1 MSCTLVLA
9 CALSALG
16 GCGGASEESAES
28 HRSFTGMVTSV
39 EARSLL
45 EFESITVADES
56 GVVLDFHAGGR
67 RFGEFTPT
75 HVREHMLLGDPVEVT
90 YRKSGDVLLIVSLQD
105 ASDEWPAPSGSP

>member
-1 MSCTLVLA
+1 MSCTLVLT
-9 CALSALG
+9 CALLALE

-45 EFESITVADES
+45 EFESITVAGES

-67 RFGEFTPT
+67 QFGEFTPA

-90 YRKSGDVLLIVSLQD
+90 YRQSGDVLLIVSLQD
-105 ASDEWPAPSGSP
+105 ASDEWPATSESP

>member
-1 MSCTLVLA
+1 MSCTLVLT
-9 CALSALG
+9 CALLALE

-67 RFGEFTPT
+67 RFGEFTPA

-90 YRKSGDVLLIVSLQD
+90 YRQSGDVLLIVSLQD
-105 ASDEWPAPSGSP
+105 ASDEWPATSESP